1 MANGKKERDPRVEA
15 LRLVA
20 AASIAIFHTFMPWFS
35 AMTGGYGTGPGDGII
50 DNPIAAPL
58 LGFINLLGSFGNNV
72 FFCISG
78 LFLIPAAVAAAKE
91 TGNGPDCPGYWRVQ
105 ARKAARRAAPLLATI
120 AFYVVAVLAM
130 SAFVVPIEDA
140 TPENLPGLLG
150 GLEFIWVYLVLMVL
164 TPVIG
169 WAKARLEQKP
179 AAWRAVAAVFVIA
192 VFAVNAYIAFVDQG
206 DVDRGLGDWRKLMSA
221 VTYLAA
227 FVIGGEVSSVRLGR
241 RAAGAFL
248 VATVA
253 ASLGVET
260 ALAHARELDL
270 MAATSFKSTS
280 ALAFCTAV
288 AAVLFARS
296 CTGREREEAPRRPRV
311 QGGEER
317 PRVLYP
323 AVAHDAA
330 LARGA
335 VRVARVPLQDSLVH
349 VRPPDR
355 RRHGSEPFAPGL
367 DARDRPGRPPAALPP
382 ARLGAVGPV
391 MRSGTAGRG
400 ASRLAPREA
409 PRVRALG

>member
-91 TGNGPDCPGYWRVQ
+91 TGNGPDCPGYWRAQ
-105 ARKAARRAAPLLATI
+105 AQKAARRAAPLLATI
-120 AFYVVAVLAM
+120 AFYVVAVLAV

-164 TPVIG
+164 APAIG

-179 AAWRAVAAVFVIA
+179 AAWRAPVAAFVVA

-206 DVDRGLGDWRKLMSA
+206 DADRGLGDWRKLMSA

-227 FVIGGEVSSVRLGR
+227 FVVGGEVSSVRLGR
-241 RAAGAFL
+241 RAAGALL

-296 CTGREREEAPRRPRV
+296 CTGRERAKRPLDAPVCRAAKSVLGFYILQSLTMPLWLGELYGWLVSLYKIPWFTSVHLIGVGTAASLLLLALMLAIDQVVRLPLFRRL
-311 QGGEER
+311 G
-317 PRVLYP
+317 
-323 AVAHDAA
+323 
-330 LARGA
+330 LAR
-335 VRVARVPLQDSLVH
+335 
-349 VRPPDR
+349 
-355 RRHGSEPFAPGL
+355 
-367 DARDRPGRPPAALPP
+367 
-382 ARLGAVGPV
+382 
-391 MRSGTAGRG
+391 
-400 ASRLAPREA
+400 
-409 PRVRALG
+409 